1 MRPLIALLI
10 LPLFITPAHAADTPS
25 VTITETRISGSGCPE
40 GTAHATLSPDN
51 TALSILFDEFKSAA
65 GGTAPARDRAKC
77 AVRAKLAFA
86 NRYQV
91 QVAKVDVRGFNALE
105 ESTAARV
112 RLRTG
117 FEIEFFGWR
126 IPIAQFTSQKIFQG
140 PATDSFD
147 LSSEATM
154 PRWTP
159 CTHNVTLVM
168 ETQLDTVSLT
178 GTSAETT
185 VDSLDTVTAP
195 MSAAIK
201 FRKCRK

>member
-1 MRPLIALLI
+1 MTIA
-10 LPLFITPAHAADTPS
+10 
-25 VTITETRISGSGCPE
+25 ETRITGNGCPE

-51 TALSILFDEFKSAA
+51 ASLSILFDEFKSAA
-65 GGTAPARDRAKC
+65 GGTNPTRDRAKC
-77 AVRAKLAFA
+77 TVRAKLAFA

-117 FEIEFFGWR
+117 FELEFWGWR

-140 PATDSFD
+140 PVTDSFD
-147 LSSEATM
+147 LSSEAAM

-178 GTSAETT
+178 GNAVETT
-185 VDSLDTVTAP
+185 IDSLDTVTAP